1 MVYGIL
7 RFPFV
12 RNILYFNF
20 DIRYIRRPST
30 QVRFL
35 TAHAVG
41 ELVVGVHQSFISTFK
56 FAPWLYSYMF
66 RERNFTLVSRNSFV
80 GAMAGEP
87 RAKIEQETRPN
98 RLQASGDSDASSHWD
113 CGSRIFNRSWHE
125 EARLQLLYSVP
136 LVLSMALQQLQVIV
150 ILAMLNSVTPQR
162 ENATVLGGVGIAV
175 MIINATG
182 YYWIVGLSGGIETL
196 CSQLFGLGQH
206 SSIGLV
212 LQTALVVI
220 GALSAPVAIIWW
232 YLGDLLE
239 AIGVDPG
246 QSQVAGRFAR

>member
-1 MVYGIL
+1 
-7 RFPFV
+7 
-12 RNILYFNF
+12 
-20 DIRYIRRPST
+20 
-30 QVRFL
+30 
-35 TAHAVG
+35 
-41 ELVVGVHQSFISTFK
+41 
-56 FAPWLYSYMF
+56 
-66 RERNFTLVSRNSFV
+66 
-80 GAMAGEP
+80 MAGEP
-87 RAKIEQETRPN
+87 RAKEEYDCSRPKP
-98 RLQASGDSDASSHWD
+98 LQTSGDSDASST
-113 CGSRIFNRSWHE
+113 CGSSIFNRSWHE

-162 ENATVLGGVGIAV
+162 ENATVLGGVGMAV

-182 YYWIVGLSGGIETL
+182 YYWIMGLSGGLETL
-196 CSQLFGLGQH
+196 SSQLFGQGQH
-206 SSIGLV
+206 NSIGLA

-239 AIGVDPG
+239 AVGVDRG